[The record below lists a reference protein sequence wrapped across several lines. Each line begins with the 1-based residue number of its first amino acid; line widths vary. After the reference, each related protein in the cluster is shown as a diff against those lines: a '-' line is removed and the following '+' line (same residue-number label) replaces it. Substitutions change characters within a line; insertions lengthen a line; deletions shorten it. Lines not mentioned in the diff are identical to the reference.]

1 MVRAAAPMPAYV
13 LHSVPYKET
22 SLVVEF
28 WTRDL
33 GKVSA
38 VAKGAKRPYSSLKT
52 VLLSFQPLLIT
63 LSGRAE
69 VKTLTGAEWIG
80 GHLPPQNEELFA
92 AYYLNELLMRGM
104 LREDPHPVLFDAYA
118 LAMASLASGYN
129 SAPTLRMFEM
139 SFLKELGYGIDLE
152 RDLEGAVI
160 VPEAWYGLVPRVGW
174 KLLEGDHEPAMRDR
188 VSGALIAH
196 LADVLAGDSPMTM
209 ELASILRPLTR
220 EQLADH
226 LGHHS
231 LMTRLWM
238 EQLKK

>member
-1 MVRAAAPMPAYV
+1 MVRAVAPIPAYV

-28 WTRDL
+28 WTRDH

-69 VKTLTGAEWIG
+69 VKTLTSAEWIG
-80 GHLPPQNEELFA
+80 GHLPPQNEALFA
-92 AYYLNELLMRGM
+92 AYYLNELLMRGV
-104 LREDPHPVLFDAYA
+104 LREDPHPALFDAYA

-129 SAPTLRMFEM
+129 PAPTLRMFEM
-139 SFLKELGYGIDLE
+139 LFLKELGYGIDLE
-152 RDLEGAVI
+152 RDLDGALI
-160 VPEAWYGLVPRVGW
+160 VSNAWYGLLPRLGW
-174 KLLEGDHEPAMRDR
+174 KLLDGENEDAIRDR
-188 VSGALIAH
+188 VSGNLILN
-196 LADVLAGDSPMTM
+196 LADVLAGGSPMTL

-220 EQLADH
+220 EQLSDH

-238 EQLKK
+238 EQLRK

>member
-1 MVRAAAPMPAYV
+1 MVRAVEPMPAYV

-22 SLVVEF
+22 SLVVEL
-28 WTRDL
+28 WTRDR

-52 VLLSFQPLLIT
+52 VLLSFQPLLVT
-63 LSGRAE
+63 LSGRSE
-69 VKTLTGAEWIG
+69 VKTLTGAEWVG
-80 GHLPPQNEELFA
+80 GHLPPQNEGLFA

-118 LAMASLASGYN
+118 LAIASLASGYN
-129 SAPTLRMFEM
+129 PAPTLRMFEM
-139 SFLKELGYGIDLE
+139 SFLRELGYGLDLE
-152 RDLEGAVI
+152 RDIAGEFI
-160 VPEAWYGLVPRVGW
+160 KTEHWYALVPRLGW
-174 KLLEGDHEPAMRDR
+174 KLLENEDDGMLRDR
-188 VSGALIAH
+188 VSGALIEH
-196 LADVLAGDSPMTM
+196 LVGVLAGDSPMTV
-209 ELASILRPLTR
+209 ELASVLRPLTR